1 MIKTTSG
8 FTIVELL
15 IVIVVIAILAAIT
28 IVAYNGIQGR
38 AQDSTIKADITT
50 LMKKLELYKIDH
62 SDTYP
67 MNNNDLNALNM
78 RISGGAYDTTT
89 TMRNALYCFT
99 SDGSAYAYLAKSKSG
114 NAFIVTN
121 TSPQIQP
128 FTTTWTPATGASG
141 LCSGL
146 GAPFSISAST
156 GFYSSWNPW
165 TNYSQ

>member
-1 MIKTTSG
+1 MRKNASG

-28 IVAYNGIQGR
+28 IVAYNGTLGR
-38 AQDSTIKADITT
+38 AQDSTIKSDIST
-50 LMKKLELYKIDH
+50 LVKKLELYKIDH
-62 SDTYP
+62 SDVYP
-67 MNNNDLNALNM
+67 MNNNELATMNM

-99 SDGSAYAYLAKSKSG
+99 PDGSGYSYLAKSKSG

-121 TSPQIQP
+121 ADPQIRS
-128 FTTTWTPATGASG
+128 FTVAWTPSTGASG

-146 GAPFSISAST
+146 GSPFTTSVST
-156 GFYSSWNPW
+156 GFYSSWNAW
-165 TNYSQ
+165 TNYN